1 MLSIKPASFS
11 SLFSR
16 HIRPPAMVVVTAL
29 VTMHNFPVHAD
40 SNTELEASANISS
53 YASPAD
59 YSEYYRQEPIV
70 PIPLDIEV
78 NQPKA
83 ALGESLFF
91 DTRLSSNRQVACISC
106 HKIDTGGD
114 DGLVVGISSS
124 AERHIINTPTIFNS
138 LFNFR
143 QNWSGSVRSLN
154 EQIERSIRSK
164 HAFNNNWDDIVTLLS
179 EDTKLVSEFNQVYAE
194 GLNKSNII
202 DAIVEFEKTLITP
215 NSPFDRYLRK
225 EENSLTEVEIEG
237 YRTFKELGCIS
248 CHQGIN
254 VGGNLFQKFGVFYD
268 YLSERGDIKR
278 PDYGRMNITKRQMD
292 EFVFKVPS
300 LRNIELTAPYLH
312 DGSAET
318 LEEVIIIMGKTQL
331 GRVLSN
337 EEVALIE
344 AFLRT
349 LTGEYKYRPLG
360 TDSWETPSPN
370 SSEVSL
376 TRGDQS

>member
-1 MLSIKPASFS
+1 MLSIKPASFLS
-11 SLFSR
+11 QFWGHVR
-16 HIRPPAMVVVTAL
+16 RPAAVAVTAL
-29 VTMHNFPVHAD
+29 VTVHSIPAFAD
-40 SNTELEASANISS
+40 SKTQVQASANISS
-53 YASPAD
+53 YAKPAD

-83 ALGESLFF
+83 VLGESLFF

-106 HKIDTGGD
+106 HKLDTGGD
-114 DGLVVGISSS
+114 DGLVMGLSSS
-124 AERHIINTPTIFNS
+124 AEQHIINTPTVFNS

-154 EQIERSIRSK
+154 DQIDRSIRSK
-164 HAFNNNWDDIVTLLS
+164 HAFNNNWNDIVALLS
-179 EDTKLVSEFNQVYAE
+179 EDKKLVSEFNRVYAD
-194 GLNKSNII
+194 GLNKTNII

-215 NSPFDRYLRK
+215 NAPFDRYLRK

-254 VGGNLFQKFGVFYD
+254 IGGNLFQKFGVFYD

-278 PDYGRMNITKRQMD
+278 QDYGRMNITKRQMD
-292 EFVFKVPS
+292 EFVFKVPT
-300 LRNIELTAPYLH
+300 LRNIALTAPYLH

-337 EEVALIE
+337 EEVVLIE

-360 TDSWETPSPN
+360 NDSWETPSLN
-370 SSEVSL
+370 TSKVSIP
-376 TRGDQS
+376 RGDQS